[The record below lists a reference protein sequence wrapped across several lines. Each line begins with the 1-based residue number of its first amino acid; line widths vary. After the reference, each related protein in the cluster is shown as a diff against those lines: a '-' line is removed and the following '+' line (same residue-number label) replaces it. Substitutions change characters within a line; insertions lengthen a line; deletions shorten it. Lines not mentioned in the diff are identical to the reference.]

1 MAGAELIPPPPGGR
15 KRDRFRARMRRY
27 VDVPLSV
34 RTSDLPR
41 RVLSAAVMLLVAGA
55 AVWTGGAVL
64 DGFVYLVALAAFG
77 EFARLVWRATESW
90 PFRVLGLAFGA
101 VYIGLAARIMADLD
115 LYYLVAVLG
124 TVIFTDTGAYFS
136 GRTIGGPKIAPRISP
151 SKTWA
156 GLFGGMFFA
165 ALWLVLVVGVF
176 HWTTGYETIG
186 ELFDAARDDALGAGL
201 VGAVLAVAAQAGDFF
216 ESWLKR
222 KAGMKDSS
230 NLIPGH
236 GGVFDRIDGM
246 IPVALLVGLLSG
258 AA

>member
-1 MAGAELIPPPPGGR
+1 MAEDEVIPAR

-34 RTSDLPR
+34 RTSDLPK
-41 RVLSAAVMLLVAGA
+41 RVASALVMLAAAGA
-55 AVWTGGAVL
+55 AVWAGGAVL
-64 DGFVYLVALAAFG
+64 DGFVYLVALVAFA
-77 EFARLVWRATESW
+77 EFTRLVFRATRKW
-90 PFRVLGLAFGA
+90 HFRIAGLLFGVAYLGF
-101 VYIGLAARIMADLD
+101 AAEIIADLD
-115 LYYLVAVLG
+115 LNYLVAMLG
-124 TVIFTDTGAYFS
+124 VVIFTDTGAYFS
-136 GRTIGGPKIAPRISP
+136 GRTIGGPKIAVRISP

-165 ALWLVLVVGVF
+165 ALWLAVVVGLF

-186 ELFDAARDDALGAGL
+186 ELFDAARTDVAGAAL

-222 KAGMKDSS
+222 KAAMKDSS

-236 GGVFDRIDGM
+236 GGILDRIDGM
-246 IPVALLVGLLSG
+246 IPVALIVGLLSG